1 MQEWNKNRKALP
13 AKVQYIPLLTEQIK
27 KNKNKKLQ
35 NFDLNY
41 SIGKSCFGDD
51 EFQNYLECQP
61 LFKFF
66 TMPGEC
72 DRILITD

>member
-1 MQEWNKNRKALP
+1 MKQKPKSLASKSSVHTSVDRTDK
-13 AKVQYIPLLTEQIK
+13 K

>member
-1 MQEWNKNRKALP
+1 MKQKPKSLASKSSVHTSVDRTDK
-13 AKVQYIPLLTEQIK
+13 K

-51 EFQNYLECQP
+51 EFQNYLECQL